1 MGVAHV
7 HEGLELADASGFI
20 AVGETSDENNYGAI
34 LVTRVDTEGNKVWS
48 KTFGTQL
55 SAAHTVVESGSNVI
69 VGGGLYKASTGKM
82 QATLMALDS
91 ATGSTVWTTSL
102 DHSGFGAIRG
112 VILDA
117 GSLVA
122 TGYVDNN
129 EGGFLFIA
137 DGDNAKAMAWKFD
150 LSGNLQTTTAL
161 GVDGMQQGAKIRAD
175 PVNGGYAIAGSV
187 WMSDQQGIVVKLNSD
202 LSVAWSQDYGLN
214 TGADQIFDL
223 VVDSDGNY
231 LLGGHTTAGTTNWDC
246 HSIQGFCIPD
256 HIHHIHHSCDH
267 IHIHHIH
274 HSSRNQHQ
282 TWAQPRPHACHSI
295 QGICIPDHIHHIHH
309 SYDHIH
315 IHHIHHSS
323 RDQHQT

>member
-1 MGVAHV
+1 M
-7 HEGLELADASGFI
+7 
-20 AVGETSDENNYGAI
+20 
-34 LVTRVDTEGNKVWS
+34 
-48 KTFGTQL
+48 
-55 SAAHTVVESGSNVI
+55 GSNVI

-161 GVDGMQQGAKIRAD
+161 GVDGMQQGAKVDLPI
-175 PVNGGYAIAGSV
+175 SV
-187 WMSDQQGIVVKLNSD
+187 EILIPNSDQSRSRQRRLCHCWISLDVRPTGNS
-202 LSVAWSQDYGLN
+202 GE
-214 TGADQIFDL
+214 
-223 VVDSDGNY
+223 
-231 LLGGHTTAGTTNWDC
+231 
-246 HSIQGFCIPD
+246 
-256 HIHHIHHSCDH
+256 
-267 IHIHHIH
+267 
-274 HSSRNQHQ
+274 
-282 TWAQPRPHACHSI
+282 
-295 QGICIPDHIHHIHH
+295 
-309 SYDHIH
+309 
-315 IHHIHHSS
+315 
-323 RDQHQT
+323 